1 MEEIKKNIEMEI
13 NSDIDIDKSVRDTDG
28 DREIEIDVAAE
39 VDRIV
44 DRRVEQDDLHE
55 NTKKILTNTVQ
66 KMKDAMIIQVVDLIN
81 VVRKKLK
88 EKTQAVN
95 QVLQC
100 RIHIESTT
108 EASLLIL
115 VGVNVAAELLE
126 EKRSNHENNK

>member
-39 VDRIV
+39 VGRIV

-115 VGVNVAAELLE
+115 VGVNVGAELLG
-126 EKRSNHENNK
+126 EKRSKHENNK

>member
-126 EKRSNHENNK
+126 EKRSKHENNK